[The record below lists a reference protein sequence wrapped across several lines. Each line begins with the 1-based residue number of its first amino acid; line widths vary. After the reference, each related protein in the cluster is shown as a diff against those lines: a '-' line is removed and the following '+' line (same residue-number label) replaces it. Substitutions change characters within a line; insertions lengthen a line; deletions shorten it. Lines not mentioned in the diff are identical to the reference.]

1 MQHLAGAKIKSL
13 QVLITKKELEKEQLN
28 REFNELQSKKDKLNH
43 QLQKYNDEIKQLSS
57 SQNKFI
63 VSEHALLRYLQRV
76 YELDLSKIEKEILTP
91 ETQLKIAEF
100 GNGTY
105 PGEGFSIKVVD
116 GIVVTII
123 GDR

>member
-1 MQHLAGAKIKSL
+1 MQHLAGAKIKNL
-13 QVLITKKELEKEQLN
+13 QVLITKKELEQEQLN
-28 REFNELQSKKDKLNH
+28 REFKELQSKKDKLKH
-43 QLQKYNDEIKQLSS
+43 QLQKYNDEIKKLTSPQGR
-57 SQNKFI
+57 FI

-91 ETQLKIAEF
+91 ETQEKIAEL

-116 GIVVTII
+116 GVVVTII